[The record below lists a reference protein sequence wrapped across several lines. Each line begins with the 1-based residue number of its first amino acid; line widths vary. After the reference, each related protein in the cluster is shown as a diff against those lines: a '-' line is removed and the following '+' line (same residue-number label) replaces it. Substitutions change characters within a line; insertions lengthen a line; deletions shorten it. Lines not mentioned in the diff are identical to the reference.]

1 MTDREIQALVEAV
14 LVQTM
19 RDAGFESASVEAKP
33 NHADEDALFV
43 TVRFR
48 SGAGVTSG
56 HTTADA
62 LVAMRCA
69 LESKGEHRFPYL
81 IYDYPDDPPPYAHD
95 VLAAE

>member
-1 MTDREIQALVEAV
+1 MTDQEIQARVEEV

-33 NHADEDALFV
+33 NPADEDALFV

-48 SGAGVTSG
+48 SGAGVTRG

-62 LVAMRCA
+62 LVSLRRA
-69 LESKGEHRFPYL
+69 LESKGEHRFPCL
-81 IYDYPDDPPPYAHD
+81 IYDDPDDPPPYAD
-95 VLAAE
+95 VSLAAE